1 MAEFRRA
8 GDERVNVFV
17 VDDVH
22 LFKHFFDDDE
32 VFDRLKQYYN
42 NHQYRFEVPA
52 NEFEELREFLEEH
65 GYGLVDVDVTEEFV
79 VVVKKYTD
87 HPDNIFKESVVQ
99 RTINGYNCFL
109 MTDQSAVEN
118 AVQQG
123 AIRLTQTDLANP
135 F

>member
-17 VDDVH
+17 VDDIH
-22 LFKHFFDDDE
+22 LFKHFFDDNE
-32 VFDRLKQYYN
+32 VFDRLKRYYN
-42 NHQYRFEVPA
+42 NHQYRFEVPV

-99 RTINGYNCFL
+99 RTVNGYNCFL

>member
-32 VFDRLKQYYN
+32 VFDRLKRYYN

-52 NEFEELREFLEEH
+52 NEFEELREFLEDH

-99 RTINGYNCFL
+99 RTVNGYNCFL

>member
-1 MAEFRRA
+1 MAESRRA

-22 LFKHFFDDDE
+22 LFKHFFEDE
-32 VFDRLKQYYN
+32 AVFDRLKRYYN

-52 NEFEELREFLEEH
+52 NEYDELREFLEDH
-65 GYGLVDVDVTEEFV
+65 GYGLVGVDVIEEFV

-99 RTINGYNCFL
+99 RTVNGYNCFL

-123 AIRLTQTDLANP
+123 AIRLRQTDLANP